1 MESIRAIEEAY
12 EEIPLDKVKPILHYA
27 GTFTESVIGEMGE
40 FLRGHF
46 RTSPETLGKNF
57 AIFIE
62 MATNIALHSF
72 RKEGRTERGEG
83 IMEVYAL
90 EDKIYLAASNIVQA
104 EEYARIEAHVKH
116 INTLSQEE
124 LRALKRNIREQP
136 KQALQKGGNIGL
148 VQISLKAD
156 APLFLSYE
164 ALSEEYYF
172 MTLHTCTTFTKKS
185 RTEMNTSF
193 ALENIRVEGA
203 KGTYYTPQV
212 HFDAATGQCSVAGES
227 YLEDAFEFYDKL
239 TAWVVNYFK
248 LGGQSLQL
256 RFKLSYFNTSSS
268 RAIADLIRVI
278 GLLQQEGKQAEVY
291 WYYPEPDYDDIR
303 MEGEDFAAETGCQM
317 HFEAYQ

>member
-1 MESIRAIEEAY
+1 METIRAMQEAY
-12 EEIPLDKVKPILHYA
+12 EEVPLDKVKPILHFA

-46 RTSPETLGKNF
+46 KTTPETLGKNF

-72 RKEGRTERGEG
+72 RKEGHTERGEG

-104 EEYARIEAHVKH
+104 EEYAHIAAHVAH
-116 INTLSQEE
+116 INTLSQDE

-136 KQALQKGGNIGL
+136 KQALQRGGNIGL

-172 MTLHTCTTFTKKS
+172 MTLYTCTTLTKKS
-185 RTEMNTSF
+185 RTEMNTGF
-193 ALENIRVEGA
+193 ALENIRIEGA

-212 HFDAATGQCSVAGES
+212 HFDAATGHCSVAGES
-227 YLEDAFEFYDKL
+227 YLEDSFEFYDKL

-248 LGGQSLQL
+248 LGGQILNL
-256 RFKLSYFNTSSS
+256 HFKLSYFNTSSS
-268 RAIADLIRVI
+268 RAIADLIRVVKMF
-278 GLLQQEGKQAEVY
+278 QDEGKNAQVY

-303 MEGEDFAAETGCQM
+303 MEGEDFAAETGCQI
-317 HFEAYQ
+317 HFETYQ